1 MLKLNSLA
9 RIVTVL
15 ILLNIPVTAVLA
27 QKTRSEVPPI
37 KERLF
42 YGGSLGLQLGTLTDI
57 DLSPIVGL
65 WLLPRLNIAA
75 GPKYEYYKFYDER
88 ANFYGGRVYTQY
100 VFLKDLDNL
109 IPMGVHLGFFLHA
122 EDEFFRLDYTDGTDW
137 VSRFI
142 NTPLIGAGLS
152 QPLGRRSA
160 MNFMVLW
167 PLDNFFG
174 LYSEPELRISFTF

>member
-1 MLKLNSLA
+1 MLKPNSLT
-9 RIVTVL
+9 RLGTVL
-15 ILLNIPVTAVLA
+15 VLLSISFTAVLS
-27 QKTRSEVPPI
+27 QKIKGEVPLL

-42 YGGSLGLQLGTLTDI
+42 YGGSLGLQFGSVTDI
-57 DLSPIVGL
+57 DLSPIVGI
-65 WLLPRLNIAA
+65 WLLPRLNLAA
-75 GPKYEYYKFYDER
+75 GPKYEYYKYYKER
-88 ANFYGGRVYTQY
+88 ANFYGGRVYTQF

-122 EDEFFRLDYTDGTDW
+122 EDEFFKLDYTDGVDW
-137 VSRFI
+137 ISPFI

-152 QPLGRRSA
+152 EPLGRRAA

-167 PLDNFFG
+167 PLDNFYG